1 MTLLSDDASDNEC
14 GLEIVGIEEQDKGKW
29 ECEVGSLVGDTF
41 ETSTANIELEVKS
54 KSYPAAITG
63 TISCQC
69 QCLTAKSETFHAGQT
84 SRQEVG
90 NDVILHCSAD
100 REVHLCRWKTP
111 YLNTYIVGEGIYV
124 ERGRIQW
131 LGTDPNYDCT
141 IR

>member
-1 MTLLSDDASDNEC
+1 MSKRITSKTLIFRFTFPEKSDSFQES
-14 GLEIVGIEEQDKGKW
+14 Q
-29 ECEVGSLVGDTF
+29 
-41 ETSTANIELEVKS
+41 
-54 KSYPAAITG
+54 
-63 TISCQC
+63 
-69 QCLTAKSETFHAGQT
+69 QT

-90 NDVILHCSAD
+90 NDVILHCNSD

-131 LGTDPNYDCT
+131 LGKDANYDCT